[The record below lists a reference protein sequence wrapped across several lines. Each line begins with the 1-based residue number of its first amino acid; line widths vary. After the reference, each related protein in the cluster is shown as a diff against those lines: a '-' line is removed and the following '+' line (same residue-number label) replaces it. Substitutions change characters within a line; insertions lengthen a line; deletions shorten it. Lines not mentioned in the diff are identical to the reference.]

1 MLTFG
6 KRILHLTVIGEIFD
20 IKTQE
25 IEEGV
30 LDENSTEVATTV
42 AGYVAKKI
50 IKRSKWESC
59 KILLK
64 VGDVD
69 ITNDAYL
76 NILSR
81 GGLFMPSKS
90 HANFLCS
97 NFAILDFVETDIAAL
112 SLSLTV

>member
-6 KRILHLTVIGEIFD
+6 KRILHLTVIGDIFD
-20 IKTQE
+20 IKIQE

-50 IKRSKWESC
+50 IKRSKW
-59 KILLK
+59 K
-64 VGDVD
+64 DVD
-69 ITNDAYL
+69 IANDAYL

-81 GGLFMPSKS
+81 GGLFVPSKS

-112 SLSLTV
+112 SLTV